1 MFAAM
6 LVVARPWLVPLAV
19 LLVAL
24 LVGAVALA
32 LRCLLLPLREIRGI
46 PTIPFWVAL
55 LPLVTN
61 VDQQE
66 TFDRY
71 IKQPLRRHGAVKL
84 FFAARW
90 NLLVHRPSYLAEI
103 FKHEDTYQ
111 KSGNQKK
118 IPHSVLAALTGDNI
132 ISSHGESWRHYQR
145 VIKPGLQASSGLDI
159 LLDNAQSLR
168 KMLMEAQSQ
177 CRPGGIGIQSSI
189 QRYTISNFAQ
199 VHFKVDF
206 GTMKSATAHLHQL
219 QYKIKKHIFRPM
231 FLNFPF
237 LDNFGFPSRRRA
249 RELASHFTDQLV
261 LGLEQACID
270 DKASD
275 AKNNLPRA
283 LLEARRN
290 GTFTEKQ
297 FRDNVT
303 ILFVA
308 GQENPQLSIMSTLY
322 ILAKHPTIQDDLYRE
337 FLLCDEDGIS
347 QESLHSMPLLSAVVF
362 ESIRLFPPIGQ
373 LINRQVSQPVWLGG
387 DIFVP
392 AGTYVGYNCYSTNR
406 DPDAWGPDSNEF
418 RPQRW
423 GHGCQDIQKEYRRR
437 RSRAEFISFH
447 GGQRACLGE
456 RFALLQLKAT
466 LYVLVK
472 GLRWKLDP
480 TWPEKMTPAGP
491 FCPRNLHLIF
501 EQRLSA

>member
-1 MFAAM
+1 MFAATSSF
-6 LVVARPWLVPLAV
+6 VASPWLVPLV
-19 LLVAL
+19 LLVA
-24 LVGAVALA
+24 AIALA
-32 LRCLLLPLREIRGI
+32 VRRLLLPLPDIRHV

-55 LPLVTN
+55 LPLVKD
-61 VDQQE
+61 VDQQD

-71 IKQPLRRHGAVKL
+71 IKEPVRKHGAAKI

-90 NLLVHRPSYLAEI
+90 NLLVHRPSYVAEI
-103 FKHEDTYQ
+103 FKHEDVYQ

-132 ISSHGESWRHYQR
+132 ISSHGESWKCYQR
-145 VIKPGLQASSGLDI
+145 VIKPGLQANTDLGVVLTNAHTLRNI
-159 LLDNAQSLR
+159 LL
-168 KMLMEAQSQ
+168 EAQAQ
-177 CRPGGIGIQSSI
+177 CRHGGVGIQASI
-189 QRYTISNFAQ
+189 QRYTIANFAQ
-199 VHFKVDF
+199 NNFNVDF
-206 GTMKSATAHLHQL
+206 GTMKSDTAYLHQI
-219 QYKIKKHIFRPM
+219 QYRIKKDIFRPM
-231 FLNFPF
+231 FMNFPF
-237 LDNFGFPSRRRA
+237 LDNFGFPSRQRA

-261 LGLEQACID
+261 SALERTCID
-270 DKASD
+270 DNANDD
-275 AKNNLPRA
+275 AKNKLPRA
-283 LLEARRN
+283 LLNARQS

-308 GQENPQLSIMSTLY
+308 GQENPQLSIISTLY
-322 ILAKHPTIQDDLYRE
+322 LLAKHPHVQDDLYRE
-337 FLLCDEDGIS
+337 FLPHGDGPVS
-347 QESLHSMPLLSAVVF
+347 QESLHSMPLLAAVVF

-406 DPDAWGPDSNEF
+406 DPEAWGPDPNEF

-423 GHGCQDIQKEYRRR
+423 GLDCQDIQREYRRR

-456 RFALLQLKAT
+456 RFALVQLKAT

-472 GLRWKLDP
+472 SLRWKLDP
-480 TWPEKMTPAGP
+480 TWPDRMTPAGP
-491 FCPRNLHLIF
+491 LCPRNLHLIF
-501 EQRLSA
+501 EQRLDP